1 MSENILSNNQ
11 NSMGNNSNS
20 YNKNNNMYTS
30 STENASYD
38 TTTGTTTYASTTSG
52 DTYSNNTS
60 MGGYSSSYALDN
72 SSSSA
77 SSSNSKLMKGVLI
90 GAAIGGAL
98 TLLDSNTRSKV
109 KDKAVNAKDTSM
121 NVFSE
126 VKNNP
131 TDVKDQMMSSFKEA
145 SSILKEAISD
155 AQNLYQRL
163 NDDVF
168 SKMNEAKSN
177 SSDAMQTVM
186 HAKDEL
192 KEVGS
197 KVKEAGSTAMDN
209 PVVNSASESSSSNS
223 GSGSTGAADAYATGM
238 ESQPSDTTGLGN
250 TSNAFTVSPKNQ
262 KNDNNR

>member
-11 NSMGNNSNS
+11 NSLGNNSNS
-20 YNKNNNMYTS
+20 YNMDNNMYTS
-30 STENASYD
+30 SRENATYD

-60 MGGYSSSYALDN
+60 MGGYSNSYGV
-72 SSSSA
+72 
-77 SSSNSKLMKGVLI
+77 SSNNSTSSNGKLMKGVLI

-126 VKNNP
+126 VRNNP
-131 TDVKDQMMSSFKEA
+131 SDVKEQMMGSFKEA

-163 NDDVF
+163 NEDVF
-168 SKMNEAKSN
+168 SKVNEAKSN
-177 SSDAMQTVM
+177 SSEAIQTVM
-186 HAKDEL
+186 DAKDEL

-209 PVVNSASESSSSNS
+209 PVVNSVSESGSSSSSSN
-223 GSGSTGAADAYATGM
+223 GAADAYATGM
-238 ESQPSDTTGLGN
+238 ESKPSDTTGLGN
-250 TSNAFTVSPKNQ
+250 TSNAFTVSPENQ

>member
-1 MSENILSNNQ
+1 MSDNILSNNQ
-11 NSMGNNSNS
+11 TGNTPN
-20 YNKNNNMYTS
+20 YNMNNNMYS
-30 STENASYD
+30 SSMENASYD
-38 TTTGTTTYASTTSG
+38 TTTGTTTYGSTTSN
-52 DTYSNNTS
+52 DSYSNNTS
-60 MGGYSSSYALDN
+60 MGGYSNSYGVSSSN
-72 SSSSA
+72 SSSS
-77 SSSNSKLMKGVLI
+77 NGKLMKGVLI

-126 VKNNP
+126 VRNNP
-131 TDVKDQMMSSFKEA
+131 SDVKEQMMSSFKEA

-168 SKMNEAKSN
+168 SKVNEAKSN

-186 HAKDEL
+186 NAKDEL
-192 KEVGS
+192 KDVGS
-197 KVKEAGSTAMDN
+197 KVKEAGSVAMDN
-209 PVVNSASESSSSNS
+209 PVVNSASESNSGTSSN
-223 GSGSTGAADAYATGM
+223 GAADAYATGM

-250 TSNAFTVSPKNQ
+250 TSNTFTVSPENQ

>member
-1 MSENILSNNQ
+1 MSNNMFSNNQ
-11 NSMGNNSNS
+11 NPMGNNSTM
-20 YNKNNNMYTS
+20 NNNTYTS
-30 STENASYD
+30 SMENASYD
-38 TTTGTTTYASTTSG
+38 PTTGTTTYASTNSG
-52 DTYSNNTS
+52 NSYSNNPS
-60 MGGYSSSYALDN
+60 MGGGYSYDS

-77 SSSNSKLMKGVLI
+77 SSNGKLMKGLLI
-90 GAAIGGAL
+90 GAAIGGAMAM
-98 TLLDSNTRSKV
+98 LDSNTRTKV

-131 TDVKDQMMSSFKEA
+131 SDVKEQMMSSFREA
-145 SSILKEAISD
+145 STILKEAISD

-177 SSDAMQTVM
+177 SSEAMQTVM
-186 HAKDEL
+186 DAKDDL

-197 KVKEAGSTAMDN
+197 KVKEAGTTAMDN
-209 PVVNSASESSSSNS
+209 PVVNTASETGSSNS
-223 GSGSTGAADAYATGM
+223 GSNHAADAYATGM
-238 ESQPSDTTGLGN
+238 ESKPSDTTGLGN
-250 TSNAFTVSPKNQ
+250 TSNAFTVTPENQ